1 MAEPL
6 LRRARRGLALVLAF
20 GALAP
25 AAWATTHTI
34 VIEGMRFQP
43 AALTVKRGDRV
54 VWVNRDVVPHTATAS
69 GAVDSPAI
77 APGASWGATL
87 ARRGHHEIVC
97 TLHPTMKASLD
108 VK

>member
-1 MAEPL
+1 MVTVAEPT
-6 LRRARRGLALVLAF
+6 LRCAWALALML
-20 GALAP
+20 ALAVP
-25 AAWATTHTI
+25 AAWAATHTV
-34 VIEGMRFQP
+34 VIEDMRFQP

-69 GAVDSPAI
+69 GIVDSPAI
-77 APGASWGATL
+77 APGASWGTTL